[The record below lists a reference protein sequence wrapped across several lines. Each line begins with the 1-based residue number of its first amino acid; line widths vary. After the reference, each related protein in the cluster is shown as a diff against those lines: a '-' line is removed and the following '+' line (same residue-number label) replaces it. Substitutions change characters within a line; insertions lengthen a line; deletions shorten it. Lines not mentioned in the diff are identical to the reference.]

1 MVDADGVAAL
11 RNREVDARVIEHPL
25 GVVGLP
31 DRRLRGE
38 QCGVEADTFGNIS
51 YGHIHVKSLHAR
63 FLLSCAASAT
73 GTAHAGPQ
81 SLSARLQ
88 QLSVKNS
95 SKRRICGKFGL

>member
-1 MVDADGVAAL
+1 MVDTDGVAAL

-38 QCGVEADTFGNIS
+38 QCGVEADTLGNIS
-51 YGHIHVKSLHAR
+51 NGHIHVKSLHAR
-63 FLLSCAASAT
+63 FLLGNAASAT

-81 SLSARLQ
+81 SLSSRLQ
-88 QLSVKNS
+88 QFSATTSIKS
-95 SKRRICGKFGL
+95 PTCAKF